1 MEHSPEIQ
9 AIAFDMDGLLLNTE
23 HLYDVVIN
31 DLLSTRGQSFTRETK
46 LAMMGRGA
54 QPALKIL
61 KERHNLTDDWTSLA
75 QEIESRLIRILP
87 DKLGLMPGVQILLDK
102 IKQCD
107 RPAVVVTSSPRS
119 FAVTALRQVD
129 ILERFE
135 FLVCGEDVERGK
147 PAPDIYLKAAEKL
160 GVPPHQILALEDSH
174 TGSRAAV
181 AAGFHTIAVPGEHS
195 ADQDF
200 SHVVFVAQRIDD
212 PRIMAQLS
220 ASNTPPPK
228 PE

>member
-1 MEHSPEIQ
+1 MEHSSEIQ

-54 QPALKIL
+54 QPALEIL

-75 QEIESRLIRILP
+75 QDIESRLLQILP
-87 DKLGLMPGVQILLDK
+87 DQLGLMPGVPTLLDK
-102 IKQCD
+102 IERCN
-107 RPAVVVTSSPRS
+107 RPMVVVTSSPRS
-119 FAVTALRQVD
+119 FAVTALRRVD

-147 PAPDIYLKAAEKL
+147 PAPDIYLKAAERL
-160 GVPPHQILALEDSH
+160 GVPPQQILALEDSH

-195 ADQDF
+195 AAQDF
-200 SHVVFVAQRIDD
+200 AHVVFVAQRVDD
-212 PRIMAQLS
+212 PRIMAQIS
-220 ASNTPPPK
+220 ASKATSPK

>member
-1 MEHSPEIQ
+1 MEHSSEIQ

-147 PAPDIYLKAAEKL
+147 PAPDIYLRAAEKL
-160 GVPPHQILALEDSH
+160 GLPPHQILALEDSH

-212 PRIMAQLS
+212 PRIVAQLS

-228 PE
+228 SE

>member
-1 MEHSPEIQ
+1 MEHSSEIQ

-119 FAVTALRQVD
+119 FAVTALRQVN

-212 PRIMAQLS
+212 PRIVAQLS

-228 PE
+228 SE

>member
-1 MEHSPEIQ
+1 MEHSSEIQ

-61 KERHNLTDDWTSLA
+61 KERHNLTEDWTSLA

-174 TGSRAAV
+174 TGSHAAV

>member
-1 MEHSPEIQ
+1 MEHSSEIQ

-61 KERHNLTDDWTSLA
+61 KERHNLTEDWTSLA

-147 PAPDIYLKAAEKL
+147 PAPDIYMKAAEKL

-174 TGSRAAV
+174 TGSHAAV

>member
-1 MEHSPEIQ
+1 MEHSSEIQ

-200 SHVVFVAQRIDD
+200 SHVVFVAQRSDD
-212 PRIMAQLS
+212 PRIVAQLS

-228 PE
+228 SE

>member
-1 MEHSPEIQ
+1 MEHSSEIQ

-107 RPAVVVTSSPRS
+107 RPAVVVTSSTRS
-119 FAVTALRQVD
+119 FVVTALRQVD

-160 GVPPHQILALEDSH
+160 GVPPHQILALEDSQ

-200 SHVVFVAQRIDD
+200 SHVVFVAQRVDD

-220 ASNTPPPK
+220 ASNTPPTK

>member
-1 MEHSPEIQ
+1 MEHSSEIQ

-61 KERHNLTDDWTSLA
+61 KERHNLTEDWTSLA

-119 FAVTALRQVD
+119 FAVAALRQVD

-174 TGSRAAV
+174 TGSHAAV

>member
-1 MEHSPEIQ
+1 MEHSPKIQ

-61 KERHNLTDDWTSLA
+61 KERHNLTEDWTSLA

-174 TGSRAAV
+174 TGSHAAV

>member
-1 MEHSPEIQ
+1 MEHSPKIQ

-61 KERHNLTDDWTSLA
+61 KERHNLTEDWTSLA

-147 PAPDIYLKAAEKL
+147 PAPDIYMKAAEKL

-181 AAGFHTIAVPGEHS
+181 AAGFHTIAVAGEHS

-200 SHVVFVAQRIDD
+200 SHVVFVAQRVDD

-220 ASNTPPPK
+220 ASNTPSPK

>member
-1 MEHSPEIQ
+1 MEHSPKIQ

-135 FLVCGEDVERGK
+135 FLVCGEDVEQGK

-174 TGSRAAV
+174 TGSHAAV

-195 ADQDF
+195 TDQNF
-200 SHVVFVAQRIDD
+200 SHVVFVAQRIND

-220 ASNTPPPK
+220 AT
-228 PE
+228 

>member
-1 MEHSPEIQ
+1 MEHSSEIQ

-135 FLVCGEDVERGK
+135 FLVCGEDVEQGK

-160 GVPPHQILALEDSH
+160 GVPPHQILALEDSQ

-181 AAGFHTIAVPGEHS
+181 ATQPLPPWAPP
-195 ADQDF
+195 AD
-200 SHVVFVAQRIDD
+200 A
-212 PRIMAQLS
+212 P
-220 ASNTPPPK
+220 
-228 PE
+228 

>member
-1 MEHSPEIQ
+1 
-9 AIAFDMDGLLLNTE
+9 
-23 HLYDVVIN
+23 
-31 DLLSTRGQSFTRETK
+31 
-46 LAMMGRGA
+46 
-54 QPALKIL
+54 
-61 KERHNLTDDWTSLA
+61 
-75 QEIESRLIRILP
+75 
-87 DKLGLMPGVQILLDK
+87 
-102 IKQCD
+102 
-107 RPAVVVTSSPRS
+107 
-119 FAVTALRQVD
+119 
-129 ILERFE
+129 RFE

>member
-1 MEHSPEIQ
+1 MEHSSEIQ

-61 KERHNLTDDWTSLA
+61 KERHNLTEDWTSLA

-129 ILERFE
+129 ILKRFE

>member
-1 MEHSPEIQ
+1 MEHSPKIQ

-87 DKLGLMPGVQILLDK
+87 EKLGLMPGVQILLDK

-174 TGSRAAV
+174 TGSHAAV

-200 SHVVFVAQRIDD
+200 SHVVFVAQRVDD

-220 ASNTPPPK
+220 ASNTPSPK

>member
-1 MEHSPEIQ
+1 MEHSSEIQ

-61 KERHNLTDDWTSLA
+61 KERPNLTDDWTSLA

-135 FLVCGEDVERGK
+135 FLVCGEDVEQGK

-160 GVPPHQILALEDSH
+160 GVPPHQILALEDSQ
-174 TGSRAAV
+174 TRSRAAV

-200 SHVVFVAQRIDD
+200 SHVVFVAQRVDD

-220 ASNTPPPK
+220 ASNTAPPN

>member
-1 MEHSPEIQ
+1 MEHSSEIQ

-61 KERHNLTDDWTSLA
+61 KERHNLTEDWTSLA

-119 FAVTALRQVD
+119 FAVAALRQVD

-147 PAPDIYLKAAEKL
+147 PAPDIYMKAAEKL

-174 TGSRAAV
+174 TGSHAAV

-220 ASNTPPPK
+220 ASNTLPPK

>member
-1 MEHSPEIQ
+1 MEHSSEIQ

-61 KERHNLTDDWTSLA
+61 KERHNLTEDWTSLA

-147 PAPDIYLKAAEKL
+147 PAPDIYLKAAEKRS
-160 GVPPHQILALEDSH
+160 EEH
-174 TGSRAAV
+174 TS
-181 AAGFHTIAVPGEHS
+181 
-195 ADQDF
+195 
-200 SHVVFVAQRIDD
+200 
-212 PRIMAQLS
+212 
-220 ASNTPPPK
+220 
-228 PE
+228 

>member
-1 MEHSPEIQ
+1 MEHSSEIQ

-61 KERHNLTDDWTSLA
+61 KERHNLTEDWTSLA

-147 PAPDIYLKAAEKL
+147 PAPDIYMKAAEKL

-174 TGSRAAV
+174 TGSHAAV

-200 SHVVFVAQRIDD
+200 SHVVFVAQRVDD

>member
-1 MEHSPEIQ
+1 MEHSSEIQ

-46 LAMMGRGA
+46 LAMIGRGA

-61 KERHNLTDDWTSLA
+61 KERHNLTEDWTSLA

-174 TGSRAAV
+174 TGSHAAV

-200 SHVVFVAQRIDD
+200 SHVVFVAQRVDD

-220 ASNTPPPK
+220 ASNTAPTK
-228 PE
+228 SE